1 LSNEEEKHLG
11 ASDVETALMG
21 VPVTNLKAALWRRRR
36 WLATV
41 TGLGLLLA
49 TASTFLIPS
58 EYESTVQVM
67 PPDQES
73 LSGRAMLSSMLGSLT
88 AGSLLMGDMGGGLW
102 SGRTQGGTTIGILSS
117 RTVQDDIINRFDLR
131 RVYHRRLYME
141 ARKDLAH
148 QTKFTEDRKSGIMSI
163 TVTDK
168 DPYRARDIAQAYIDE
183 LNKLVNS
190 LSVSSARRE
199 RIFLETRLKAIKD
212 DLDAS
217 SQALSQFSSRNAALD
232 PEKQAEATVATAEKV
247 QDELIVA
254 QSMLSG
260 LKATYTDDNARVREA
275 RERVDELQ
283 RQLTKMTGVRGNAS
297 STSPA
302 SDQALPSVRELP
314 LLGVTYYDLYR
325 RITIE
330 ETLYEALTK
339 QYELAKVQEAEDV
352 PPVKVLDAPDV
363 AEKRLSK
370 HRALIMFFGMLVF
383 AFAGSVWVF
392 VSELWRITDNSHPAK
407 ALAIRVLHSTRRHN
421 PVAPA

>member
-1 LSNEEEKHLG
+1 
-11 ASDVETALMG
+11 
-21 VPVTNLKAALWRRRR
+21 
-36 WLATV
+36 
-41 TGLGLLLA
+41 
-49 TASTFLIPS
+49 
-58 EYESTVQVM
+58 
-67 PPDQES
+67 
-73 LSGRAMLSSMLGSLT
+73 
-88 AGSLLMGDMGGGLW
+88 
-102 SGRTQGGTTIGILSS
+102 
-117 RTVQDDIINRFDLR
+117 
-131 RVYHRRLYME
+131 
-141 ARKDLAH
+141 
-148 QTKFTEDRKSGIMSI
+148 
-163 TVTDK
+163 
-168 DPYRARDIAQAYIDE
+168 
-183 LNKLVNS
+183 
-190 LSVSSARRE
+190 
-199 RIFLETRLKAIKD
+199 
-212 DLDAS
+212 
-217 SQALSQFSSRNAALD
+217 
-232 PEKQAEATVATAEKV
+232 
-247 QDELIVA
+247 
-254 QSMLSG
+254 
-260 LKATYTDDNARVREA
+260 
-275 RERVDELQ
+275 
-283 RQLTKMTGVRGNAS
+283 MTGVRGNAS